1 MAWQRKI
8 PFGYRIQDGE
18 TVLHPDEADAV
29 RGIFDRYLKGGSYRT
44 IANGM
49 SGDGFHYHEATPK
62 WNKHMVTRILE
73 NARYTGADGWLTII
87 PGDVFDQAAELRASK
102 TEGCREQPVCVN
114 AVKRKL
120 ICAICGTSYSV
131 SSHTRDGIR
140 WRHCGNEECGAMLKL
155 ADAEL
160 ERRVTALLNRL
171 AEQPSLLDM
180 ATSDAPMSPDAER
193 IQNELYRELGK
204 ADWDENRAQSL
215 AFAYAAE
222 HYQALGDGDAR
233 MARAAALKEKLSG
246 MTTLAAFDG
255 ELFHEAVEALL
266 VYADG
271 ALALKLVSGVIVK
284 ENESGEENT
293 YADANH

>member
-8 PFGYRIQDGE
+8 PFGYRMQDGE

-29 RGIFDRYLKGGSYRT
+29 RGIFDRYLKGGSYRA

-49 SGDGFHYHEATPK
+49 SGGELRYHTNAPK
-62 WNKHMVTRILE
+62 WNKHMVKRMLE
-73 NARYTGADGWLTII
+73 NPRYAGAEGWPAII
-87 PGDVFDQAAELRASK
+87 PEDIFDQVAELRASK

-140 WRHCGNEECGAMLKL
+140 WRHCGNDECGAMLKL

-180 ATSDAPMSPDAER
+180 ATTDAPVSPDAER

-204 ADWDENRAQSL
+204 ADWDENRAQFL
-215 AFAYAAE
+215 AFACAAE
-222 HYQALGDGDAR
+222 RYQALGDGDAR
-233 MARAAALKEKLSG
+233 MARAAALKEKLPG
-246 MTTLAAFDG
+246 MATLAGFDG
-255 ELFHEAVEALL
+255 ALFHEAVEALL

-271 ALALKLVSGVIVK
+271 ALALKLISGVIVK